1 MSRFDE
7 LRDIGPLPIWE
18 GIVARNVAGE
28 QMNMA
33 IVELDP
39 GAVAA
44 EHSHPN
50 EQLGFVI
57 SGSITFRIGDE
68 TRELGPGAT
77 YAIPGG
83 VAHEATAGPE
93 GCVVMDAFAP
103 PRDDWERFT
112 PQEPRPP
119 RWP

>member
-1 MSRFDE
+1 MSAFDD
-7 LRDIGPLPIWE
+7 LRDLGPLPIWE
-18 GIVARNVAGE
+18 GIVARNVAGKR
-28 QMNMA
+28 MNMA

-39 GAVAA
+39 GALAA

-50 EQLGFVI
+50 EQLGVVI
-57 SGSITFRIGDE
+57 SGTITFRIGDE

-77 YAIPGG
+77 YTIPGG
-83 VAHEATAGPE
+83 VVHEATAGAE

-103 PRDDWERFT
+103 PRHDWERF
-112 PQEPRPP
+112 EPEAPRSP